1 MTNEPEP
8 MVPALSPAKA
18 RGLFIAALILALL
31 GLTMLDV
38 VPAQTPRHA
47 VDQRS
52 IDCIVA
58 SAVFA
63 GVKAPS

>member
-18 RGLFIAALILALL
+18 RGLFVAALVVALL

-38 VPAQTPRHA
+38 APAQPPKHA
-47 VDQRS
+47 MGQRS

-63 GVKAPS
+63 GVDARW